1 MSGQALRACDAA
13 RARVFTLLRTSS
25 FRLTLLYAGL
35 FLLSGSALFGLV
47 SWSINLATELELQ
60 RDVDE
65 EMNEVKASAGTLD
78 LPTLRRVVGDY
89 VSKTEDTRYLLQDR
103 AGHVLAGNLPAMAP
117 VPGALLLHRTRK
129 PMLMR
134 GRGKLLPDGYLFVG
148 VEDRE
153 TPRLHA
159 AIVRAFVESLAVTF
173 LLAVG
178 GGALASINVLRRVD
192 AIGRTSRDIMAGD
205 LDRRLPLDGSNDEFD
220 QLSAGLNAMLD
231 RIQSLMA
238 GLQQVSSDIAHDLR
252 TPLTRMRQRLELA
265 VRRPNDPTELRAAL
279 DRSIADVDQILA
291 TFSALLRIA
300 QVQARTRLAGF
311 ARVDLSAVLQHLVE
325 AYQPVAAER
334 AQSLLN
340 ETGGKLRSG
349 DAAVHGDR
357 DLLTQ
362 LAANLIENAIRYS
375 PDGGCI
381 RVEVALVG
389 GQLVLVVSDDGPGVP
404 AAQRD
409 AVRRRFFRLDASRTT
424 PGSGLGLAMVTA
436 IAELHD
442 AQVTMDDN
450 APGLRVT
457 VRFKRMAKTG

>member
-1 MSGQALRACDAA
+1 M
-13 RARVFTLLRTSS
+13 
-25 FRLTLLYAGL
+25 
-35 FLLSGSALFGLV
+35 
-47 SWSINLATELELQ
+47 
-60 RDVDE
+60 
-65 EMNEVKASAGTLD
+65 
-78 LPTLRRVVGDY
+78 
-89 VSKTEDTRYLLQDR
+89 
-103 AGHVLAGNLPAMAP
+103 
-117 VPGALLLHRTRK
+117 
-129 PMLMR
+129 
-134 GRGKLLPDGYLFVG
+134 
-148 VEDRE
+148 
-153 TPRLHA
+153 
-159 AIVRAFVESLAVTF
+159 
-173 LLAVG
+173 
-178 GGALASINVLRRVD
+178 
-192 AIGRTSRDIMAGD
+192 
-205 LDRRLPLDGSNDEFD
+205 
-220 QLSAGLNAMLD
+220 
-231 RIQSLMA
+231 
-238 GLQQVSSDIAHDLR
+238 
-252 TPLTRMRQRLELA
+252 
-265 VRRPNDPTELRAAL
+265 
-279 DRSIADVDQILA
+279 
-291 TFSALLRIA
+291 
-300 QVQARTRLAGF
+300 
-311 ARVDLSAVLQHLVE
+311 
-325 AYQPVAAER
+325 AAER

>member
-1 MSGQALRACDAA
+1 
-13 RARVFTLLRTSS
+13 
-25 FRLTLLYAGL
+25 L

-103 AGHVLAGNLPAMAP
+103 AGQVLAGNLPAMAP

-252 TPLTRMRQRLELA
+252 TIPRSCG
-265 VRRPNDPTELRAAL
+265 RRSI
-279 DRSIADVDQILA
+279 DRSPM
-291 TFSALLRIA
+291 S
-300 QVQARTRLAGF
+300 
-311 ARVDLSAVLQHLVE
+311 
-325 AYQPVAAER
+325 
-334 AQSLLN
+334 
-340 ETGGKLRSG
+340 
-349 DAAVHGDR
+349 
-357 DLLTQ
+357 
-362 LAANLIENAIRYS
+362 IRYWRS
-375 PDGGCI
+375 SRRCCGLPRCKPARGWP
-381 RVEVALVG
+381 AL
-389 GQLVLVVSDDGPGVP
+389 PGWIC
-404 AAQRD
+404 
-409 AVRRRFFRLDASRTT
+409 RRCCSIWLRRISRW
-424 PGSGLGLAMVTA
+424 PPSA
-436 IAELHD
+436 H
-442 AQVTMDDN
+442 N
-450 APGLRVT
+450 PC
-457 VRFKRMAKTG
+457 

>member
-1 MSGQALRACDAA
+1 
-13 RARVFTLLRTSS
+13 
-25 FRLTLLYAGL
+25 L

-103 AGHVLAGNLPAMAP
+103 AGQVLAGNLPAMAP

-205 LDRRLPLDGSNDEFD
+205 LD

-291 TFSALLRIA
+291 IFSALLRIA

-450 APGLRVT
+450 APGLRLT